1 MSVVKTPIIDP
12 KVIQQLLPHRHPMVM
27 VDALLKENGNCG
39 EVRFTIRKENLFV
52 ANNELA
58 ASGLIEHM
66 AQAAALF
73 SGFKKYSNNAVA
85 QVGFIASIKSL
96 DIKRLPH
103 LDNILKTE
111 VCILHEIMHIS
122 TVKLSTFI
130 DNELIATAE
139 MNTVL
144 KTDQ

>member
-1 MSVVKTPIIDP
+1 MILKLPITDP
-12 KVIQQLLPHRHPMVM
+12 KVIQQLLPHRNPMIM
-27 VDALLKENGNCG
+27 VDALFKENGNCG
-39 EVRFTIRKENLFV
+39 EVHFTIREENLFV

-58 ASGLIEHM
+58 PSGLIEHM

-73 SGFKKYSNNAVA
+73 SGFKKQSDHPIAE
-85 QVGFIASIKSL
+85 VGFIASIKNL
-96 DIKRLPH
+96 EINRLPRV
-103 LDNILKTE
+103 DTILKTE

-122 TVKLSTFI
+122 TVKLSTFM
-130 DNELIATAE
+130 DNDLIASAE